1 MEYQSLKMI
10 FKIVIAGYA
19 LVGKKSYFSAGPRRV
34 IRLALT
40 IRARRIFSK
49 FGKYAEYQIV
59 GEYSVHP

>member
-10 FKIVIAGYA
+10 FKIMIAGYA
-19 LVGKKSYFSAGPRRV
+19 LVGKKSCSSAGPHRV

-40 IRARRIFSK
+40 IGARRIFSK